1 MLKNLKIENVA
12 VIEKANITFENG
24 FNVMTGETGAGK
36 SIVIDS
42 INAVLGERTSKELV
56 RTGETSAK
64 VTAFFEDIPESA
76 MTVLKE
82 LDIDCEEDDSLLVSR
97 ALSFDGRS
105 SCRVNGQP
113 VTATMLRRLSRTL
126 ITICGQH
133 DSQTLLQGESHIG
146 YIDSLAECG
155 GLLSQYREL
164 YREMK
169 RLKKELASLF
179 VSEADKQSRLDFL
192 SYRINELENANIIP
206 GERESLRAQKAKIQN
221 REKIIGTLYACKEL
235 LSGDENTGGL
245 ADKLYSLSSFL
256 AQLSDYHSSYETY
269 ISSIDSFRYELED
282 CLSEVSSELDSFEE
296 EPTDINEIEERLDV
310 LYRLSRKY
318 GETEED
324 MLSALEEARA
334 EYDSIAFSDEKK
346 AQLEAELKKKESEVF
361 NLGCV
366 ISDCRKAA
374 ALRFEKQVA
383 LELSFLDMPHAV
395 FSVSFRD
402 TEPQENG
409 LDEVEFLF
417 SANVGQEPK
426 PLSKI
431 ASGGELS
438 RVMLAIRCVLTGDG
452 SGETMIF
459 DEIDT
464 GVSGRAAQKIAA
476 KLRQV
481 AFGRQVICVTHLAQ
495 IAAAADNHFL
505 IEKETDG
512 VKTVT
517 KVKKLSE
524 NERESELARI
534 IGGDIITDATLRS
547 ARELIEFSGGKQ
559 EDDS

>member
-1 MLKNLKIENVA
+1 MLTNLKIENVA

-24 FNVMTGETGAGK
+24 LNIMTGETGAGK

-56 RTGETSAK
+56 RTGESTAK
-64 VTAFFEDIPESA
+64 VTAFFEDIPKSA
-76 MTVLKE
+76 EVVLKG
-82 LDIDCEEDDSLLVSR
+82 LDIDDEGDGSLLISRVVS
-97 ALSFDGRS
+97 LDGRS
-105 SCRVNGQP
+105 SCKVNGQP
-113 VTATMLRRLSRTL
+113 VTATMLRRLSREL

-133 DSQTLLQGESHIG
+133 DSQTLLQSESHLG
-146 YIDSLAECG
+146 YIDELAECS

-164 YREMK
+164 YNEMK
-169 RLKKELASLF
+169 KLRKELDALS

-192 SYRINELENANIIP
+192 SYRINELENANIVP
-206 GERESLRAQKAKIQN
+206 GERENLRAQKAKIQN
-221 REKIIGTLYACKEL
+221 REKIMTTLYACKSL
-235 LSGDENTGGL
+235 LSGDENTAGL

-256 AQLSDYHSSYETY
+256 AQLSDYHSDYEGY

-282 CLSEVSSELDSFEE
+282 CLSQVSSELDSFEE
-296 EPTDINEIEERLDV
+296 EPVDINEIEERLDV

-324 MLSALEEARA
+324 MLASLEEARE

-346 AQLEAELKKKESEVF
+346 ARLEKELKEKESEVF

-374 ALRFEKQVA
+374 ALRFEKQISS
-383 LELSFLDMPHAV
+383 ELTFLDMPHAA
-395 FSVSFRD
+395 FSVSFKD

-417 SANVGQEPK
+417 SANAGQEPR
-426 PLSKI
+426 PLAKI

-438 RVMLAIRCVLTGDG
+438 RVMLAIRCVLTGQDRN
-452 SGETMIF
+452 EVMIF

-476 KLRQV
+476 KLKQV
-481 AFGRQVICVTHLAQ
+481 ARGRQVICVTHLAQ
-495 IAAAADNHFL
+495 IAAAADNHLL

-512 VKTVT
+512 IKTVT

-524 NERESELARI
+524 NERERELARI
-534 IGGDIITDATLRS
+534 IGGDIITESTLRS
-547 ARELIEFSGGKQ
+547 AKELIEFSASCK
-559 EDDS
+559 E

>member
-1 MLKNLKIENVA
+1 MLTNLKIENVA

-24 FNVMTGETGAGK
+24 LNIMTGETGAGK

-42 INAVLGERTSKELV
+42 INAALGERTSKELV
-56 RTGETSAK
+56 RTGESTAK
-64 VTAFFEDIPESA
+64 VTAFFEDIPKSA
-76 MTVLKE
+76 EVVLKG
-82 LDIDCEEDDSLLVSR
+82 LDIDDEGDGSLLISRVVS
-97 ALSFDGRS
+97 LDGRS
-105 SCRVNGQP
+105 SCKVNGQP
-113 VTATMLRRLSRTL
+113 VTATMLRRLSREL

-133 DSQTLLQGESHIG
+133 DSQTLLQSESHLG
-146 YIDSLAECG
+146 YIDELAECS

-164 YREMK
+164 YNEMK
-169 RLKKELASLF
+169 KLRKELDALS

-192 SYRINELENANIIP
+192 SYRINELENANIVP
-206 GERESLRAQKAKIQN
+206 GERENLRAQKAKIQN
-221 REKIIGTLYACKEL
+221 REKIMTTLYACKSL
-235 LSGDENTGGL
+235 LSGDENTAGL

-256 AQLSDYHSSYETY
+256 AQLSDYHSDYEGY

-282 CLSEVSSELDSFEE
+282 CLSQVSSELDSFEE
-296 EPTDINEIEERLDV
+296 EPVDINEIEERLDV

-324 MLSALEEARA
+324 MLASLEEARE

-346 AQLEAELKKKESEVF
+346 ARLEKELKEKESEVF

-374 ALRFEKQVA
+374 ALRFEKQISS
-383 LELSFLDMPHAV
+383 ELTFLDMPHAA
-395 FSVSFRD
+395 FSVSFKD

-417 SANVGQEPK
+417 SANAGQEPR
-426 PLSKI
+426 PLAKI

-438 RVMLAIRCVLTGDG
+438 RVMLAIRCVLTGKDRN
-452 SGETMIF
+452 EVMIF

-476 KLRQV
+476 KLKQV
-481 AFGRQVICVTHLAQ
+481 ARGRQVICVTHLAQ
-495 IAAAADNHFL
+495 IAAAADNHLL

-512 VKTVT
+512 IKTVT

-524 NERESELARI
+524 NERERELARI
-534 IGGDIITDATLRS
+534 IGGDIITESTLRS
-547 ARELIEFSGGKQ
+547 AKELIEFSASCK
-559 EDDS
+559 E

>member
-1 MLKNLKIENVA
+1 MLTNLKIENVA

-24 FNVMTGETGAGK
+24 LNIMTGETGAGK

-56 RTGETSAK
+56 RTGESTAK
-64 VTAFFEDIPESA
+64 VTAFFEDIPKSA
-76 MTVLKE
+76 EVVLKG
-82 LDIDCEEDDSLLVSR
+82 LDIDDEGDGSLLISRVVS
-97 ALSFDGRS
+97 LDGRS
-105 SCRVNGQP
+105 SCKVNGQP
-113 VTATMLRRLSRTL
+113 VTATMLRRLSREL

-133 DSQTLLQGESHIG
+133 DSQTLLQSESHLG
-146 YIDSLAECG
+146 YIDELAECS

-164 YREMK
+164 YNEMK
-169 RLKKELASLF
+169 KLRKELDALS

-192 SYRINELENANIIP
+192 SYRINELENANIVP
-206 GERESLRAQKAKIQN
+206 GERDNLRAQKAKIQN
-221 REKIIGTLYACKEL
+221 REKIMTTLYACKSL
-235 LSGDENTGGL
+235 LSGDENTAGL

-256 AQLSDYHSSYETY
+256 AQLSDYHSDYEGY

-282 CLSEVSSELDSFEE
+282 CLSQVSSELDSFEE
-296 EPTDINEIEERLDV
+296 EPVDINEIEERLDV

-324 MLSALEEARA
+324 MLASLEEARE

-346 AQLEAELKKKESEVF
+346 ARLEKELKEKESEVF

-374 ALRFEKQVA
+374 ALRFEKQISS
-383 LELSFLDMPHAV
+383 ELTFLDMPHAA
-395 FSVSFRD
+395 FSVSFKD

-417 SANVGQEPK
+417 SANAGQEPR
-426 PLSKI
+426 PLAKI

-438 RVMLAIRCVLTGDG
+438 RVMLAIRCVLTGKDRN
-452 SGETMIF
+452 EVMIF

-476 KLRQV
+476 KLKQV
-481 AFGRQVICVTHLAQ
+481 ARGRQVICVTHLAQ
-495 IAAAADNHFL
+495 IAAAADNHLL

-512 VKTVT
+512 IKTVT

-524 NERESELARI
+524 NERERELARI
-534 IGGDIITDATLRS
+534 IGGDIITESTLRS
-547 ARELIEFSGGKQ
+547 AKELIEFSAFCK
-559 EDDS
+559 E